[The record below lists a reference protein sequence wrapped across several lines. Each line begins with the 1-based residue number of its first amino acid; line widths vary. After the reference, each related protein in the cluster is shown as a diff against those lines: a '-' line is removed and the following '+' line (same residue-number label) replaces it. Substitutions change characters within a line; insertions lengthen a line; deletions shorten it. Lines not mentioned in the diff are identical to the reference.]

1 MYLKKITMHGFK
13 SFSDKVAF
21 DFSPGVTC
29 IVGPNGCGKSNV
41 VDAYK
46 WVLGEQSA
54 KLLRGRQMS
63 DMIFNGS
70 STRKSSGMAEVVLI
84 FDNTD
89 RQLAMDEDEIRITRR
104 LYRSGESEY
113 LVNNNTS
120 RLKDIREMFLDTGV
134 GADTYSIIEQG
145 RVDVLLTSSPADRRA
160 IFEEAAGIG
169 KYKVRKKEAQRKLE
183 RTQQNLLRVDDII
196 EEVQK
201 RLRSVKVQAGKA
213 RNFQAYDE
221 RLKELR
227 SSYSLAEFH
236 KLSELIDRLTDEST
250 STEDNCTALRSEIDK
265 NEAEAANITVQIDKV
280 GEELAAIDQKLIAT
294 RSEIATHEERV
305 TSTERRMAEL
315 QTAAERSAQRIGQLQ
330 EQREQTQSQLDSVH
344 EDANALQGETHGYEA
359 KLRELTE
366 EERGVARELTETQ
379 AKVADEKAGLIEL
392 MRRTTQLKN
401 EITSLHKHRET
412 LEAEQGRLGER
423 EKAITRQ
430 VEEYLVKKN
439 TLEQRVSELSTL
451 AQQHESSL
459 AQKSSEATHAKQRVA
474 ELSAELGELRERR
487 SGLRTQKHLLDEL
500 DRKMEGVGAGVRA
513 ILDLKTSRPDDES
526 LASVYGMIGELF
538 TSDMEHAAVIEA
550 ALGDFDQ
557 QLVMAG
563 ADTLN
568 TCRQHCGELPGRV
581 SAICLDRLPA
591 IINDSDLSHVPGFV
605 AWASDWVTYDERF
618 DRLAKNL
625 LGKTAVVES
634 LEAALSMAQQD
645 LAGRRF
651 VTLAGEV
658 VEPSGVVSV
667 GPTTSRAGLITRKSE
682 RLDVGH
688 QLESVEARIRDLEGD
703 INEAETNVKHLDRI
717 CDELKHAAY
726 ETNTAKAEANVV
738 LDEVRTAVTRLTD
751 EQPMIAGEVALIQ
764 KEITEAA
771 DRAKAESESV
781 DKLESENAER
791 ERIVAEFDETIESL
805 SAKREQLRRAVTET
819 QIALSALAEKRSA
832 MADTI
837 HQLRRSIATS
847 DEAITHAEQERD
859 SAGTRMAESKQI
871 IAEARERLEALAA
884 DAENLE
890 SEAIQLRRKREMLRS
905 DAEQLA
911 AKTKEIR
918 TKLGELENRL
928 HELDIE
934 KHESAVRREELT
946 SRTREELHIDLSEK
960 YAEYDHTD
968 QDWQAVENEIN
979 ELKQKIDRLGNVN
992 LDAINELTE
1001 LEERETFLTGQ
1012 RNDLNESRKQLEE
1025 LITRLDAECMQRFT
1039 SAFETIRTNFH
1050 QLFRKLF
1057 GGGKA
1062 DIVLEDPEDIL
1073 ECGIEILAKPPG
1085 KELQRISLMS
1095 GGEKT
1100 MTAIALLMSI
1110 FRSRPSPLAI
1120 LDEVDAALDEA
1131 NNERFNNIVQEF
1143 LDQAQ
1148 FIIVTH
1154 SKRTMAIAEQLY
1166 GVTMQEPGVSTP
1178 VSVKFET
1185 VDSAVA

>member
-84 FDNTD
+84 FDNAD
-89 RQLAMDEDEIRITRR
+89 RQLAMDEDEVRITRR

-113 LVNNNTS
+113 LVNNNSS

-201 RLRSVKVQAGKA
+201 RLRSVKLQAGKA

-236 KLSELIDRLTDEST
+236 KLTELIDRLGREST
-250 STEDNCTALRSEIDK
+250 DTEDNCTALRSHIDR
-265 NEAEAANITVQIDKV
+265 NEAESASITTQIDKV
-280 GEELAAIDQKLIAT
+280 GEELSAIDQDLIET
-294 RSEIATHEERV
+294 RSEIATHEERIA
-305 TSTERRMAEL
+305 STEQRMAEL
-315 QTAAERSAQRIGQLQ
+315 QTASQRSAQRIEQLQ
-330 EQREQTQSQLDSVH
+330 AQRQQTKTQLDAVH
-344 EDANALQGETHGYEA
+344 EDANALQHETHGYEE
-359 KLRELTE
+359 KLRNLTE
-366 EERGVARELTETQ
+366 EERSVARELTETQ

-392 MRRTTQLKN
+392 MRRTTQLRN

-412 LEAEQGRLGER
+412 LEAEHGRLGER

-430 VEEYLVKKN
+430 VEAYVLKQN
-439 TLEQRVSELSTL
+439 TLQQRVAELSTL

-459 AQKSSEATHAKQRVA
+459 AQKQAEATSVKQRVA
-474 ELSAELGELRERR
+474 QLTGELGDLREKR
-487 SGLRTQKHLLDEL
+487 SGLRTQKQLLDDL
-500 DRKMEGVGAGVRA
+500 DRKMEGVGTGVRA
-513 ILDLKTSRPDDES
+513 ILDLKAARPDDET
-526 LASVYGMIGELF
+526 LAGVFGMVGELF
-538 TSDMEHAAVIEA
+538 TSDIEHAAVIEA

-557 QLVMAG
+557 QLVMAD
-563 ADTLN
+563 ADTLRA
-568 TCRQHCGELPGRV
+568 CQQQCGDLPGRV
-581 SAICLDRLPA
+581 SAVCLDRLPA
-591 IINDSDLSHVPGFV
+591 IINDSDLSHVPGFI
-605 AWASDWVTYDERF
+605 AWASDWVRYEERYE
-618 DRLAKNL
+618 RLARHL
-625 LGKTAVVES
+625 LGKTAIVES
-634 LEAALSMAQQD
+634 LDVALSLSQQD

-658 VEPSGVVSV
+658 VEPTGVVSF

-682 RLDVGH
+682 RLDVAQ
-688 QLESVEARIRDLEGD
+688 QLESIDVDIRSRESE
-703 INEAETNVKHLDRI
+703 INEADTNAKHLERI
-717 CDELKHAAY
+717 CDELKHAVY

-738 LDEVRTAVTRLTD
+738 LDEVNTAVARLTE
-751 EQPMIAGEVALIQ
+751 EQPMVTGQVALIQ
-764 KEITEAA
+764 QEIAEAA
-771 DRAKAESESV
+771 ERAQVESASV

-791 ERIVAEFDETIESL
+791 ERVVAEFDDEIESL
-805 SAKREQLRRAVTET
+805 STQREQLRRAVTET

-847 DEAITHAEQERD
+847 DEAIAHAEQERE
-859 SAGTRMAESKQI
+859 SAGMRMAESKQT
-871 IAEARERLEALAA
+871 IADARERLESLAA
-884 DAENLE
+884 EAERLDQQ
-890 SEAIQLRRKREMLRS
+890 AIQLRRRREELRS
-905 DAEQLA
+905 SAEQLA

-918 TKLGELENRL
+918 SKLGELENRL

-934 KHESAVRREELT
+934 KHESAVRRDELT
-946 SRTREELHIDLSEK
+946 SRTREELHIDLSQK

-992 LDAINELTE
+992 LDAIDELAE
-1001 LEERETFLTGQ
+1001 LEERETFLTSQ
-1012 RNDLNESRKQLEE
+1012 RNDLNESRKQLED
-1025 LITRLDAECMQRFT
+1025 LIGRLDAECMQRFT
-1039 SAFETIRTNFH
+1039 TAFETIRNNFH

-1178 VSVKFET
+1178 VSVKFES